1 MEAALLDLRVD
12 ATSVLEDAA
21 VEVDPRVSL
30 PCAAWKRDTVDLAV
44 ALAGVDVLASG
55 RSRSCRGPGVGGG
68 DKKAT
73 FFCASVLVVPL
84 AVLREL
90 RPAESED
97 PSKRRE
103 DDSSEIGAGST
114 VAGRFSFVST
124 AGSA

>member
-30 PCAAWKRDTVDLAV
+30 PCAAWKRDTVDLTV
-44 ALAGVDVLASG
+44 ALAGVGVLASG

-73 FFCASVLVVPL
+73 FFWASVPVVPL
-84 AVLREL
+84 VVLREL
-90 RPAESED
+90 RPVESEE
-97 PSKRRE
+97 PSGRRE
-103 DDSSEIGAGST
+103 DDSSEIGAGSAVT
-114 VAGRFSFVST
+114 GRFSLVST
-124 AGSA
+124 AGRE